1 MKILYTGSFRVGSL
15 TEARRQALFDLDYET
30 FTLDRVPYLDRGNF
44 LYKKLQMHLHIGLGI
59 DSYNRDLISLA
70 LKNKPDLIYIDMG
83 LCLKPNTVKKLKLTT
98 PNLVHYTSEFFGFRT
113 YTYRHFFESIDL
125 YDCHVIT
132 NDLVIPDLE
141 KRGAAKILK
150 TEFSFDTNLHKPQ
163 SLTKEEHE
171 KYKADA
177 VFIGHWEPETE
188 LKIAALREAGIK
200 AKVWGPGW
208 SRAKSLNDRKL
219 ISPIFGE
226 EYVKA
231 LAGAKICL
239 GFLSKWNFNTSASR
253 TFEIPACDG
262 FLLAERT
269 EEHLSYFEED
279 KEAVFFET
287 VPELVEKAKYFLDN
301 EEKRLKIK
309 DAGHKRCL
317 NSGYSHQ
324 ARMQKILEA
333 LA

>member
-1 MKILYTGSFRVGSL
+1 MNILYTGSFRLGSL
-15 TEARRQALFDLDYET
+15 TEARRQALFELGYDAH
-30 FTLDRVPYLDRGNF
+30 TLDRVPYLDRGNF
-44 LYKKLQMHLHIGLGI
+44 LYKKLQMHLHIGRGVDL
-59 DSYNRDLISLA
+59 YNKDLLELA
-70 LKNKPDLIYIDMG
+70 KDKKPDIIYVDMG

-98 PNLVHYTSEFFGFRT
+98 PKLVHYTSEYFGFHA
-113 YTYRHFFESIDL
+113 YTYRYFFKSISL

-132 NDLVIPDLE
+132 NDLVIPSLE
-141 KRGAAKILK
+141 KRGSKEILK
-150 TEFSFDTNLHKPQ
+150 TEFSFDPSLHKPQ
-163 SLTKEEHE
+163 CLTENEHE

-188 LKIAALREAGIK
+188 LKIAALREAGLK

-208 SRAKSLNDRKL
+208 DRAKSLKDCKL

-253 TFEIPACDG
+253 TFEIQACGG
-262 FLLAERT
+262 FMLAERT
-269 EEHLSYFEED
+269 KEHLSYFKENE
-279 KEAVFFET
+279 EAVFFDT
-287 VPELVEKAKYFLDN
+287 TSELVEKAKYYLDN
-301 EEKRLKIK
+301 EPKRLEIK
-309 DAGHKRCL
+309 DAGHRRCL
-317 NSGYSHQ
+317 QSGYTHKD
-324 ARMQKILEA
+324 RMQKIMED